1 MTGWEGEVLL
11 RYTCSAAAGDRNA
24 EATSPLSG
32 RWLVTGYWKT
42 EGANVAIR
50 TGQGIQPPLS
60 RSAPVSWLGCRFIS
74 AFGVGCVSALTPAAG
89 GYVRIESLGPDEG
102 ILEGGDIRRGGD

>member
-1 MTGWEGEVLL
+1 MV
-11 RYTCSAAAGDRNA
+11 
-24 EATSPLSG
+24 
-32 RWLVTGYWKT
+32 
-42 EGANVAIR
+42 IR

-60 RSAPVSWLGCRFIS
+60 LSAPVSWPGRRLIS
-74 AFGVGCVSALTPAAG
+74 AFGVGCVSALNLAAG